1 MCMHTSFFCVKC
13 CIHQPRVV
21 KSCMYICHDTQGTL
35 FYTNPLLED
44 AAVVIDIT
52 ITADYEV
59 IVFLDESIH
68 YSYIHV
74 NNIHVPIL
82 TGSPNIILYA
92 FLVSYITQL
101 PFCINHKSHISLF
114 FSITHIEQRTE
125 HSVDSQQL
133 ACEHWYS
140 VHPFSLCLYCLS

>member
-1 MCMHTSFFCVKC
+1 
-13 CIHQPRVV
+13 
-21 KSCMYICHDTQGTL
+21 MYICHDTL

-44 AAVVIDIT
+44 TAVVIDIT

-68 YSYIHV
+68 YTYIHV

-82 TGSPNIILYA
+82 TGSPNIFA

-101 PFCINHKSHISLF
+101 PLLHKPQVPYLSLF
-114 FSITHIEQRTE
+114 LNNT
-125 HSVDSQQL
+125 
-133 ACEHWYS
+133 
-140 VHPFSLCLYCLS
+140 